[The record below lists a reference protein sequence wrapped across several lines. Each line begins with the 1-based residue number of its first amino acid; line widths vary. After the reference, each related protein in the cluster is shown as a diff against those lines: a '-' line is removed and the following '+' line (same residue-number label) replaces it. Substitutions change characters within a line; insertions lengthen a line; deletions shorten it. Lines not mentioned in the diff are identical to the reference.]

1 MGQGQGGVVGQQ
13 GTGRRLRLAD
23 LKREEEERER
33 AMRER
38 DSWEGG
44 EVEGVGQAM

>member
-1 MGQGQGGVVGQQ
+1 MGQQ

-23 LKREEEERER
+23 LKREEER

-38 DSWEGG
+38 GSWEGG
-44 EVEGVGQAM
+44 EGVGQAM

>member
-1 MGQGQGGVVGQQ
+1 MGQQ

-23 LKREEEERER
+23 LKREEEER

-38 DSWEGG
+38 GSWEGG
-44 EVEGVGQAM
+44 EGVGQAM